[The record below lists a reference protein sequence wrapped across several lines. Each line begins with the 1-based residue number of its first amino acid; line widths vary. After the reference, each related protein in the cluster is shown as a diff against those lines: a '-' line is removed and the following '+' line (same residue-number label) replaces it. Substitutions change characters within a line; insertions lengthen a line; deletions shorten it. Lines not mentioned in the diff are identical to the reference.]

1 MRERYPINVWDEI
14 KYDAPHPVPCWER
27 RRRATV
33 LSIDPTNS
41 NSSILDTTTNECIPN
56 GHLVK
61 KIGTIVNGVTV
72 PFDGIFMP
80 LEWHILTHQTN
91 PDGVTGGTC
100 VAKKLQGAFGAA
112 RKLVAKKAAK
122 QGTAQLPVDMQ
133 PFCLSIGDDWQN
145 SDGYSSDEE
154 DDNKWDS
161 VLESDESS
169 IDRLI
174 QKLNSMPTSKITMTE
189 VREKYNEI
197 CREKPQ
203 YTRHIDKSNP
213 PSNPDVIVED
223 INILRDENMRTNKDD
238 MSRSGSCSSGEW
250 SRKLGL
256 GSNTSSTCAGDPYL
270 TTFHSSTTKEGQIHP
285 NHPHTYLINN
295 SSRDHPIH
303 VQGNDSLSTFSFTSE
318 GGQASE
324 QLAATVVSGLHLTAA
339 ASSEPSMDAAPS
351 TTQIS
356 AWERK
361 TKGVVGGGE
370 SPEKMNAPS
379 TMTEPGAAEESSKMS
394 SAVVTAPEATLVAA
408 SLEALAAGAKGTS
421 RVMAPSLAVQE
432 VAATPTM
439 TVMTTTT
446 STGMAMVTTTT
457 TGRVMIPSMTNEGPA
472 THFCAESNM
481 DGYQMWNSSSA

>member
-1 MRERYPINVWDEI
+1 MINPPTKQRSDEEHEEGETEVAADGNVGPRTNDVGI
-14 KYDAPHPVPCWER
+14 LCDEPSTHLP
-27 RRRATV
+27 ATV
-33 LSIDPTNS
+33 VCSSILHDVRPGCSVDDPLVLKANALE
-41 NSSILDTTTNECIPN
+41 NSSIAPSTKKEESGDIITFTSDNEADNTPSSPLCGAPKNTSIAPST
-56 GHLVK
+56 K
-61 KIGTIVNGVTV
+61 KVVITIGT
-72 PFDGIFMP
+72 D
-80 LEWHILTHQTN
+80 
-91 PDGVTGGTC
+91 
-100 VAKKLQGAFGAA
+100 
-112 RKLVAKKAAK
+112 
-122 QGTAQLPVDMQ
+122 
-133 PFCLSIGDDWQN
+133 
-145 SDGYSSDEE
+145 
-154 DDNKWDS
+154 
-161 VLESDESS
+161 SDESL
-169 IDRLI
+169 IDSLI
-174 QKLNSMPTSKITMTE
+174 QKLNSMSTSKITMME

-197 CREKPQ
+197 CCEKPQ

-213 PSNPDVIVED
+213 PSNAEVIVED

-270 TTFHSSTTKEGQIHP
+270 TTFHLSTTKEGQIHP

-295 SSRDHPIH
+295 SFRDHTIH

-446 STGMAMVTTTT
+446 STGMAMVMTTT